1 MLSKTWKTALFRSFS
16 GGHDPYWLHLEQQHD
31 KYPQY
36 AHLHWHTVE
45 PSEIGKYAKY
55 RSAEMYGDHVS
66 EDPKPVNFL
75 PEVGDYKNLDH
86 DSRNS
91 LYFHYLLFEHEIIP
105 FLNEATDPRLDGDN
119 RMILGARDTIL
130 SILTAEQVNGAK
142 ELATKLIA
150 EYKAAGVRVTR
161 EAIDDKVKVY
171 LLKSL
176 TSHQAHELKDGLFYY
191 MDLFGWGLPMNED

>member
-1 MLSKTWKTALFRSFS
+1 MLGKTLRTALFRSFS
-16 GGHDPYWLHLEQQHD
+16 GGHDPYWLHLEEQHD

-55 RSAEMYGDHVS
+55 RSAEMFGDHVS
-66 EDPKPVNFL
+66 EDPKRFNL
-75 PEVGDYKNLDH
+75 TPEVGDYKNLDH
-86 DSRNS
+86 DSRNN

-105 FLNEATDPRLDGDN
+105 FLNETFDPRFDGDI
-119 RMILGARDTIL
+119 RMIQGAKDTFL
-130 SILTAEQVNGAK
+130 SILEPDQIKGAK

-150 EYKAAGVRVTR
+150 EYKAAGIRVTR
-161 EAIDDKVKVY
+161 EAIDDKIKVY

-176 TSHQAHELKDGLFYY
+176 SNHQAHDLKDGLFYY
-191 MDLFGWGLPMNED
+191 MDVFGWGLALNED